1 VRVGLGRS
9 TLVAWRCGTVRL
21 FDFGLTSWLAGVS
34 ADSGGLAES
43 GIMVEIKV
51 QCAVL
56 GGAAFW

>member
-1 VRVGLGRS
+1 
-9 TLVAWRCGTVRL
+9 VRL